1 MSKICPK
8 CGRELQ
14 DESLFC
20 VNCGQRMDVIEPLTF
35 EPASNVP
42 TESVMPQE
50 APPEQPQRHG
60 DSRYDF
66 RSSIYRCIYCAHHV
80 FDF

>member
-35 EPASNVP
+35 EPA
-42 TESVMPQE
+42 
-50 APPEQPQRHG
+50 
-60 DSRYDF
+60 
-66 RSSIYRCIYCAHHV
+66 RSEERRVGKEC
-80 FDF
+80 

>member
-42 TESVMPQE
+42 TE
-50 APPEQPQRHG
+50 
-60 DSRYDF
+60 
-66 RSSIYRCIYCAHHV
+66 
-80 FDF
+80 

>member
-42 TESVMPQE
+42 TESVMP
-50 APPEQPQRHG
+50 
-60 DSRYDF
+60 
-66 RSSIYRCIYCAHHV
+66 
-80 FDF
+80 